1 MIRSFAASSIALVLI
16 ASVAP
21 VHASTISLSGTLAG
35 DSTITPSG
43 TPGVYV
49 QNFTD
54 DGIDVTYGIFTAQ
67 SHSTVDFSNPPKI
80 LISDGAFTEVFAQGN
95 LFGTSSGDGSA
106 SGQGTA
112 TVTLDLVFTGGTG
125 LFAGFTGEGTATES
139 ITRNSPTTESL
150 TGNYTGELTS
160 AVPEPSTWA
169 MLLFGFSGLGLLACR
184 RKSKL
189 GLMAT

>member
-1 MIRSFAASSIALVLI
+1 MIRPFAASSIALALI
-16 ASVAP
+16 ALAAP
-21 VHASTISLSGTLAG
+21 VQASTISLSGTLAG
-35 DSTITPSG
+35 DSTNTPTG
-43 TPGVYV
+43 TPDVFV

-67 SHSTVDFSNPPKI
+67 SHSTLDFSNPPQI
-80 LISDGAFTEVFAQGN
+80 LISDGAFTEVFAQGK
-95 LFGTSSGDGSA
+95 LFGTSSGNGTA
-106 SGQGTA
+106 TGQGTA

-125 LFAGFTGEGTATES
+125 LFAGFTGEGTATET

-169 MLLFGFSGLGLLACR
+169 MLLLGFAGLGLLTCQ
-184 RKSKL
+184 RKSKP
-189 GLMAT
+189 GLIAT